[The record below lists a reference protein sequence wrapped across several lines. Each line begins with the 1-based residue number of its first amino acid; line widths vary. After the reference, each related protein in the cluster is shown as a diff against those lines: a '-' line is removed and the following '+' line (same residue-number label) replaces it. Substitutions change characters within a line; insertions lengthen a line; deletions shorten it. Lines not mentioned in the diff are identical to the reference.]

1 LIQRF
6 LRREV
11 QIVCVQAVSGAAG
24 GRTPLAFFSIVTRD
38 FSSKGD
44 FGMETIEEY
53 VDVNVPVRT
62 VYNQWTQ
69 FEEFPRF
76 TENIEKVDQLDETGL
91 HWVAKI
97 AGTTVE
103 WHAEIS
109 EQVPDKRIVWY
120 GASGP
125 VRSGIVSFNPVNDDI
140 TRVTLC
146 MDYEPETFREQ
157 AGDKLG
163 IASNR
168 VQGDLRRFKEFI
180 EARGA
185 ETGAWRGKI

>member
-1 LIQRF
+1 
-6 LRREV
+6 
-11 QIVCVQAVSGAAG
+11 
-24 GRTPLAFFSIVTRD
+24 
-38 FSSKGD
+38 
-44 FGMETIEEY
+44 METVEKYI
-53 VDVNVPVRT
+53 DVNIPVRS

-69 FEEFPRF
+69 FEEFPKF
-76 TENIEKVDQLDETGL
+76 MENIERVEQLDETGL

-103 WHAEIS
+103 WDAEIF

-120 GASGP
+120 GANGP
-125 VRSGIVSFNPVNDDI
+125 VRNGTVSFNPVNEAI
-140 TRVTLC
+140 TRVTLRI
-146 MDYEPETFREQ
+146 DYEPETFLEE

-163 IASNR
+163 IVSSR
-168 VQGDLRRFKEFI
+168 VQGDLQRFKEFI

>member
-1 LIQRF
+1 MRF
-6 LRREV
+6 ALRRNS
-11 QIVCVQAVSGAAG
+11 IASKK
-24 GRTPLAFFSIVTRD
+24 RAFRRLN
-38 FSSKGD
+38 
-44 FGMETIEEY
+44 METIEKCI
-53 VDVNVPVRT
+53 DVNVPLST

-76 TENIEKVDQLDETGL
+76 MENIESVEQQDETGL

-103 WHAEIS
+103 WDAEIS

-120 GASGP
+120 GANGP
-125 VRSGIVSFNPVNDDI
+125 MRNGMVSFNPINDDI
-140 TRVTLC
+140 TRVTLRI
-146 MDYEPETFREQ
+146 DYEPEGLVEQ

-163 IASNR
+163 ILSNR
-168 VQGDLRRFKEFI
+168 VQGDLERFKEFI
-180 EARGA
+180 ESRGS

>member
-1 LIQRF
+1 
-6 LRREV
+6 
-11 QIVCVQAVSGAAG
+11 
-24 GRTPLAFFSIVTRD
+24 
-38 FSSKGD
+38 
-44 FGMETIEEY
+44 METIENCI
-53 VDVNVPVRT
+53 DVNVPLST

-76 TENIEKVDQLDETGL
+76 MENIESVEQQDETGL

-103 WHAEIS
+103 WDAEIS

-120 GASGP
+120 GANGP
-125 VRSGIVSFNPVNDDI
+125 MRNGMVSFNPINDDI
-140 TRVTLC
+140 TRVTLRI
-146 MDYEPETFREQ
+146 DYEPEGLVQQ

-163 IASNR
+163 IVSNR
-168 VQGDLRRFKEFI
+168 VQGDLERFKEFI
-180 EARGA
+180 ESRGS